1 MVGIPRHED
10 VNNLLVRK
18 VMVLYTGGTI
28 GMVRNNEGVLA
39 PAKQALEL
47 NLRELKTLHDV
58 KFAREV
64 LRYEGMLV
72 LPNIP
77 DVKRI
82 AYAIQEYDPLL
93 DSSNMSMDDWSRIAQ
108 DIGEVYSAYD
118 GFVVLHGT
126 DTLSYT
132 ASALSF
138 MLQNLGKTVV
148 VTGSQI
154 PCFETRSDGRDN
166 ITGALIFAGNY
177 TIPEVT
183 VYFDNKLLRG
193 NRTIKVS
200 AGNLHAFDSPNLAP
214 LAKAGINI
222 DVDYQNILK
231 PVDLARFVVEPNLC
245 RNVAMLRI
253 FPSIMTDTI
262 RHFLQPPI
270 EGVVLQCYGAG
281 NVPSNRKDILDAIA
295 EGTRRGVIIL
305 CVTQCSHGGV
315 DAVYET
321 GAALLH
327 AGAIPGSDITPE
339 AALAK
344 LAHILSLPLSLEE
357 KRTMMGKSL
366 YGEMT
371 TELKL
376 LDPTT
381 GKVEAVQSAEMEML
395 TELIQNMKLSRH
407 ELKRMKEL
415 LFPCLMCSAAFKGDT
430 AQLEFF
436 LSEGADISAGDYDL
450 RTPLH
455 IAASEGN
462 LEMTKFLLKHGAL
475 IHKKDR
481 HNDPPLLSAIYSG
494 NIEVINLL
502 LQVGAHLPLTPVQV
516 GERLTSAAKAG
527 NATLICSYLAAGA
540 DINQADLAGVT
551 CAAAAVAAGHDHV
564 LQQIAEK
571 SDKSA
576 IN

>member
-10 VNNLLVRK
+10 VNNMLVSK

-28 GMVRNNEGVLA
+28 GMVRNQDDVLA
-39 PAKQALEL
+39 PAKHALEN
-47 NLRELKTLHDV
+47 NLRELKTLHDA

-72 LPNIP
+72 LPSIP

-82 AYAIQEYDPLL
+82 AYAIEEYEPLL

-108 DIGEVYSAYD
+108 DIGEVYACYD

-231 PVDLARFVVEPNLC
+231 PVVLTKLRVEPNLC
-245 RNVAMLRI
+245 RHVAILRI
-253 FPSIMTDTI
+253 FPSIMADTI
-262 RHFLQPPI
+262 KHFLHPPI

-281 NVPSNRKDILDAIA
+281 NVPSNRKDILDAIT
-295 EGTRRGVIIL
+295 EGTRRGVIVL

-321 GAALLH
+321 GKALLT
-327 AGAIPGSDITPE
+327 AGAIPGSDLTPE

-344 LAHILSLPLSLEE
+344 LAHVLSLPLSLKD
-357 KRTMMGKSL
+357 KREMMARSL
-366 YGEMT
+366 CGEMSV
-371 TELKL
+371 EVKRI
-376 LDPTT
+376 DPTT
-381 GKVEAVQSAEMEML
+381 RKVEVVQSVEMNMI
-395 TELIQNMKLSRH
+395 TELTQNMKLSSKH
-407 ELKRMKEL
+407 ELNSLKEI

-430 AQLEFF
+430 KQLEFF
-436 LSEGADISAGDYDL
+436 MSEGADISAGDYDL

-481 HNDPPLLSAIYSG
+481 HNDPPLLSAVYSG
-494 NIEVINLL
+494 NVSVIQLL
-502 LQVGAHLPLTPVQV
+502 LQVGAHLPLTPAQI
-516 GERLTSAAKAG
+516 GERLTAAAKAG
-527 NATLICSYLAAGA
+527 NTALIASYLAAGA
-540 DINQADLAGVT
+540 DIHQQDLAGVT
-551 CAAAAVAAGHDHV
+551 CVRAAAQAGYQQLLDQILKKAA
-564 LQQIAEK
+564 
-571 SDKSA
+571 S
-576 IN
+576 